1 MAIDI
6 QNFSKAKPPLQEREA
21 DYSAHLFSTAC
32 FYFLSSD
39 LDHSLECGRLATAL
53 KWAVDRV
60 VDSHP
65 VASARLLADK
75 TNDVCGALLIKQ
87 TKFELNI

>member
-6 QNFSKAKPPLQEREA
+6 QNFSKAKPPLEER
-21 DYSAHLFSTAC
+21 
-32 FYFLSSD
+32 
-39 LDHSLECGRLATAL
+39 GRLL
-53 KWAVDRV
+53 SPPFQHGMFLLLIFRSRSQPRMRPLGNGVKMGCEV

-65 VASARLLADK
+65 VASARLLAGK
-75 TNDVCGALLIKQ
+75 TDDVCGALLIKQ